1 MHDNSE
7 EGKTTKSSESISHN
21 VEDDNSLKRNLINGR
36 VK

>member
-1 MHDNSE
+1 MHEDLE
-7 EGKTTKSSESISHN
+7 EGKTTKSSESVSHN

>member
-1 MHDNSE
+1 MHDLE
-7 EGKTTKSSESISHN
+7 EGQTTKSSDSVSQN